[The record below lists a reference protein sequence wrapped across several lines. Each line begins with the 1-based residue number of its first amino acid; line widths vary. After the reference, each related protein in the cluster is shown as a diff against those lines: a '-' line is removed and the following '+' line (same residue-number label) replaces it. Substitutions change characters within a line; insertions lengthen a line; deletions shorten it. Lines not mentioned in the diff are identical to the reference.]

1 MSFQKFVL
9 SLYLAGMLL
18 LTACATSLQFADTKF
33 SNFVDTSHVTYIYK
47 WERAKA
53 DADKQIKRTTIP
65 AWEKLKREAKTID
78 DVNRLVNRY
87 PYKDDYQQF
96 KSDEYWQTPFEF
108 LTNRGGDCE
117 DYAITKYYL
126 LREMGYKDADLKIV
140 ILKTQ
145 DGGGH
150 AVLIVRDGDRWLLLD
165 NRYKRV
171 IDVTKIPEVYTP
183 YWAMNHKKYWTY
195 VR

>member
-1 MSFQKFVL
+1 MSFKQIAL
-9 SLYLAGMLL
+9 SFYLAGMLL

-33 SNFVDTSHVTYIYK
+33 ANYIETTHVSYIYK
-47 WERAKA
+47 WERVKA
-53 DADKQIKRTTIP
+53 DADRQLAAYTSPT
-65 AWEKLKREAKTID
+65 WEKLIADSKTLE
-78 DVNRLVNRY
+78 DVNKNVNRY
-87 PYKDDYQQF
+87 QYKDDFQQF
-96 KSDEYWQTPFEF
+96 GQDEYWQTPFEF
-108 LTNRGGDCE
+108 IKNRGGDCE
-117 DYAITKYYL
+117 DYAITKYYIL
-126 LREMGYKDADLKIV
+126 KAKGYKDEDLKIV

-150 AVLIVRDGDRWLLLD
+150 AVLIVRDGSRWLMLD

-183 YWAMNHKKYWTY
+183 YWAMNHTKYWTY